1 MRSTVRSGLAAAAI
15 TVAGLTALAP
25 SAAAQPSIYDPVIR
39 PCSHL
44 FRTPVELP
52 RPGTDVYWSPF
63 GTGGIV
69 CYDDGTGM
77 QRYYQRDPWGGWHDM
92 NELIPGHFF
101 YVVFSSTV
109 PDQATWG

>member
-1 MRSTVRSGLAAAAI
+1 MRSTVRLGLAAAAV
-15 TVAGLTALAP
+15 TVAGIAGQATAV
-25 SAAAQPSIYDPVIR
+25 AQPTYYDPIIT

-44 FRTPVELP
+44 FRTALEPQ

-63 GTGGIV
+63 GTSNIV

-77 QRYYQRDPWGGWHDM
+77 ENYYQRDPWGRWHDM
-92 NELIPGHFF
+92 NELTPGHFF
-101 YVVFSSTV
+101 YVIFDSPV